1 MHRELFIFSE
11 DVNDAGVIELAPLV
25 NLERLT
31 LRETFS
37 LEGNG
42 VEELV
47 QKVTGLRHL
56 DLCNSEMDDEQFINA
71 TYDWCKL
78 ECE

>member
-1 MHRELFIFSE
+1 M
-11 DVNDAGVIELAPLV
+11 NDSGVMALHPLT

-42 VEELV
+42 IEELV
-47 QKVTGLRHL
+47 QKVKGIKHL
-56 DLCNSEMDDEQFINA
+56 DLCNSEMDDEQFIAA
-71 TYDWCKL
+71 THDWGKL
-78 ECE
+78 ECEFVPFV